1 MSAMLSGLLYA
12 YASER
17 IIRLFAEEGA
27 LINSLDG

>member
-12 YASER
+12 YASEV
-17 IIRLFAEEGA
+17 IIRLFAEECA